1 MKAILVRS
9 KVTRQVLVG
18 AIFVGRDEVIPF
30 MNPLIHYNFKIGDF
44 KHYLNPLLTRLSLEE
59 FKCNYSY
66 EGDTYFQEVIS
77 NG

>member
-44 KHYLNPLLTRLSLEE
+44 GHYMNPLLIHSSLED
-59 FKCNYSY
+59 FKYHWAN
-66 EGDTYFQEVIS
+66 EGNVFFQEVIS